1 MCFTTDSKTLTNPGE
16 ILSAFNLQHNTPM
29 TLAQKQA
36 ISQLHGV
43 SKGALNTLFT
53 TGDFT
58 LLQAE
63 LGLDET
69 STPLLNKYLV
79 DLGNNTWAINTDLF
93 LMIMGIARQ

>member
-1 MCFTTDSKTLTNPGE
+1 
-16 ILSAFNLQHNTPM
+16 M